1 MVSKKQ
7 VVWRE
12 SNSSMIVMI
21 MINKNFKM
29 KNQMEKKN
37 RIENLE
43 EESRLKICN
52 QTFINKIDLD
62 KSIKWNA
69 LVGIIL
75 FSLLSEVRICSNFV
89 GF

>member
-1 MVSKKQ
+1 
-7 VVWRE
+7 
-12 SNSSMIVMI
+12 
-21 MINKNFKM
+21 M

-75 FSLLSEVRICSNFV
+75 FSLLSRSSSLFEFCWLLIRVPW
-89 GF
+89 